1 VDRYGVV
8 SNFRAGMKVVII
20 TLLMGSVVFL
30 APASQACEKHL
41 EGHQGGSDTSAEV
54 QQSGEGQR
62 R

>member
-1 VDRYGVV
+1 
-8 SNFRAGMKVVII
+8 MKVVII